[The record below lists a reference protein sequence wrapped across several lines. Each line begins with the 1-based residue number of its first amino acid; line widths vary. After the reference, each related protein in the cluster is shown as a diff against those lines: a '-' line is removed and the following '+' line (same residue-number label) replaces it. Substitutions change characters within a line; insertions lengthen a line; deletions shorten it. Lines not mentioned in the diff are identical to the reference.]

1 MVRVLCRWAKF
12 VGFGCLQDL
21 GAPLREPMCVSRRP
35 VKEELFILRYL
46 SRVDCSN
53 FLSWSICAID
63 VGLSTY
69 VPGMFAMAASLFR
82 AMMCFLKIR
91 VYLFLLFPRD
101 NVFFVS

>member
-1 MVRVLCRWAKF
+1 MFA
-12 VGFGCLQDL
+12 GFGGTSPWADVL
-21 GAPLREPMCVSRRP
+21 MCVSRRP

-82 AMMCFLKIR
+82 AMMCFKKTR
-91 VYLFLLFPRD
+91 VYLIKQRQCIFCWLM
-101 NVFFVS
+101 